1 MSKCVGRIFLWI
13 SGVVCMVLICVKMI
27 QPIMEQELINSEKY
41 LVTPEL
47 HQGDV
52 LEQSI
57 TLEKAGLSQIEAA
70 FVYAENLSADS
81 KAMIEIV
88 SDNALI
94 SKSIVSVRELPY
106 QTLTVFKADGE
117 VGDQVTLRISNVS
130 EGETN
135 TQFALLYT
143 DNDLRFFENVS
154 LYELNGEAQSGQL
167 ISRYTYQV
175 GYDYYMA
182 LTTVFF
188 LVMMCMAIDAIIFK
202 K

>member
-1 MSKCVGRIFLWI
+1 
-13 SGVVCMVLICVKMI
+13 MVLICVKMI

>member
-106 QTLTVFKADGE
+106 QTLTVLKADGE